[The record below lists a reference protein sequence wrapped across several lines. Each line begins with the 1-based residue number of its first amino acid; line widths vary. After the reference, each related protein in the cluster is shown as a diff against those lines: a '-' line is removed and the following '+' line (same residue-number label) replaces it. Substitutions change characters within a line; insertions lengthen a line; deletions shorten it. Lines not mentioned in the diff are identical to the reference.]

1 MIEKTIK
8 KRNRISGI
16 ERSLQI
22 LDVLTD
28 FGRPASAYDIAKTIG
43 APISTIYS
51 IVDDLSTREM
61 LTRDTNNLV

>member
-1 MIEKTIK
+1 MSKNNLKT
-8 KRNRISGI
+8 RNRISGI

-51 IVDDLSTREM
+51 IVDLS
-61 LTRDTNNLV
+61 LIHI